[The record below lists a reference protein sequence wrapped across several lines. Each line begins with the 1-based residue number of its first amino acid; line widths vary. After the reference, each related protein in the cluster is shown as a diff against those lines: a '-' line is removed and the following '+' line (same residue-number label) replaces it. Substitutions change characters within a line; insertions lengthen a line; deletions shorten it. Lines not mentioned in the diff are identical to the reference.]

1 MSKWIKKIFVRL
13 KGACYVMFFLTI
25 LFWICAGAGIFWVSN
40 PAFYIFMGLL
50 TLCEIIVLLS
60 IVLLDRFYFNEVNE
74 ILNNLEKLNVRLR
87 TQRHEYLNEM
97 QVVYGLLELDEYEEA
112 KRYLKPVYTDI
123 ATINKA
129 MKTSKPAVNALLA
142 AKIEASKLANASLYI
157 EINSNLEN
165 LKMRQWDFCKIIGN
179 LIDNAITAVS
189 SNPGNRD
196 IHVILWED
204 VSSIYL
210 TVYNNGPMISKDK
223 QALIFKR
230 GYTSKKGEGHGF
242 GLVIVKDI
250 IVEANGSIEV
260 ESKENK
266 TSFCVKL
273 PKSEVVSK

>member
-1 MSKWIKKIFVRL
+1 
-13 KGACYVMFFLTI
+13 MFFLTI

-142 AKIEASKLANASLYI
+142 AKIEASKLANASLYV

-189 SNPGNRD
+189 SNPGSRD

>member
-1 MSKWIKKIFVRL
+1 M
-13 KGACYVMFFLTI
+13 
-25 LFWICAGAGIFWVSN
+25 
-40 PAFYIFMGLL
+40 
-50 TLCEIIVLLS
+50 
-60 IVLLDRFYFNEVNE
+60 NEWAQKSE
-74 ILNNLEKLNVRLR
+74 R
-87 TQRHEYLNEM
+87 
-97 QVVYGLLELDEYEEA
+97 
-112 KRYLKPVYTDI
+112 P
-123 ATINKA
+123 
-129 MKTSKPAVNALLA
+129 S
-142 AKIEASKLANASLYI
+142 
-157 EINSNLEN
+157 
-165 LKMRQWDFCKIIGN
+165 F
-179 LIDNAITAVS
+179 
-189 SNPGNRD
+189 
-196 IHVILWED
+196 HVILWED